1 MRKLSAVLLMLAA
14 MATGQNAPTE
24 AKKDKW
30 EAPADAAAK
39 KNPLQGKPELAA
51 GGKKI
56 FDRMC
61 KVCHDSGSAQQKG
74 PHLDSTEVQADS
86 DGALFWKISSG
97 NSRSGMPN
105 FSALPD
111 GQRWQLV
118 LYIRSLTHK
127 K

>member
-1 MRKLSAVLLMLAA
+1 MLKFSAMLLILAA
-14 MATGQNAPTE
+14 TAFAQDANSS
-24 AKKDKW
+24 KKDKW
-30 EAPADAAAK
+30 EAPADVAAK

-61 KVCHDSGSAQQKG
+61 KVCHDSGSTQQKG
-74 PHLDSTEVQADS
+74 PHLDSPDVQAES
-86 DGALFWKISSG
+86 DGALYWKISSG

-105 FSALPD
+105 FSTLPD

-118 LYIRSLTHK
+118 LYIRSLAHK
-127 K
+127 P